1 MTRSRSGS
9 LSFGPAIVAAFLT
22 LGSIAAAPA
31 EEPAQWL
38 TFDGYAPE
46 GYGRHIVFV
55 SGDEEY
61 RSEEALPML
70 AKIMAVR
77 HGFKC
82 TVLFAQDPEKPGF
95 INPQVLD
102 NIPGLEA
109 LRTADLMVIATRFR
123 ALPDEQ
129 MREIDDYLVSG
140 RPVVGLRTANHGFRF
155 SKDSKWHHYSWRYSG
170 ENEEWA
176 EGFGGLVLGSW
187 FFSHHGWHK
196 FESTRGIIE
205 KGAERHE
212 ILRGIAPKSVWGPTD
227 VYGVKEPIPGAD
239 VQILLR
245 GQVLAGMKMDDEPLG
260 KGPYEKAPD
269 YVKEGSNDKN
279 DPMQALA
286 WTKSY
291 QLPGGRKGRAFC
303 TTMGSSTDLVAEG
316 TRRLVANAMFW
327 CLGMAIPGETDV
339 SLVDP
344 YEPSEYVTHK
354 REHWETVQLK
364 VSDFDL
370 KAPLQK
376 PVEEVQGPVSVPY
389 LDVRGG
395 REGYGYE
402 FADHPV
408 NRQRLYNYYSRQAAH
423 YLDGAEVPEV
433 LPHYPGLDAGTF
445 GHWGLYHKNGY
456 KDRRWNIMDV
466 GSVMCGIFRVGKQT
480 IPRAIAVRLSDDLS
494 CAFDPDTLRFTH
506 VWKGDFVKFQP
517 NRWGIGQGITP
528 DGEVILEGLP
538 VVGWSSGDEGKK
550 AYADGEAKFH
560 GYYRLDGRVVFH
572 FTAEGME
579 FWESP
584 TVVGGEF
591 AREVELGKSAKSG
604 RSSSPGAVIFD
615 ASLAMKEATA
625 KGGTARYAKRTI
637 TLSGTVGER
646 VQGSPFAIDRI
657 PVPHHNEFGSMFLIG
672 DHDFFSN
679 GDAAVCTMMGDVWR
693 VSGLDE
699 GLRKVTW
706 TRIATGLSQA
716 LGLEIFEDRI
726 HVACRDRVWRLNDL
740 NGDGEIDH
748 YENFCDD
755 FEVSSGG
762 HDFSVGLER
771 DGNGYFYFVSGKEG
785 VVRIS
790 PDGSS
795 AESIATGLRNT
806 NGVGASSTPGGLVTT
821 STNEGDWTPASAL
834 FEVRDGDFF
843 GRRATMDGPP
853 IAPAMCYLPRGLDNS
868 SGGQVFADEARWGAL
883 DGQLFHFSF
892 GNGTWMMVLRDEDEG
907 GKQRT
912 QGAAVPLPGDF
923 ESGAHRGAFNP
934 VDGHLYVTG
943 SDGWG
948 NYAISDGDLARIR
961 YLGDEHLHLPIG
973 WKAHANGIEVE
984 FSEAIDPAS
993 ATPERAFCQT
1003 WNYQYSDAYGSLE
1016 YSVNQPGVPG
1026 HDALEVESVQVDQD
1040 GGTKVFFEIP
1050 DLQPAMQAQLYARL
1064 RSVDGEDF
1072 VLDMYPT
1079 LLRLGK
1085 NFPGVPPVDPDKV
1098 TQLTLLVRWPV
1109 PFQPRID
1116 TGKEPGR
1123 KIQVQAIPGLLYDV
1137 TEIKAKPGERL
1148 TIEFKNTDSIPHN
1161 WVLARAGTLQE
1172 VGMASNNMLSNPKA
1186 AELHYVPESDDVLH
1200 YTPMLYHNQRHS
1212 MNLNAP
1218 EQPGRYPYLCTF
1230 PGHWA
1235 VMKGELVV
1243 E

>member
-1 MTRSRSGS
+1 M
-9 LSFGPAIVAAFLT
+9 VAMLT
-22 LGSIAAAPA
+22 CGTARLVFA

-38 TFDGYAPE
+38 TLDGYAPE

-82 TVLFAQDPEKPGF
+82 TVLFAQDPEKPGV

-102 NIPGLEA
+102 HIPGLEA

-129 MREIDDYLVSG
+129 MEEIDNYLMSG

-155 SKDSKWHHYSWRYSG
+155 PKESKWHHYSWRYNG
-170 ENEEWA
+170 EKTEWA

-196 FESTRGIIE
+196 YESTRGIVE
-205 KGAERHE
+205 KGAEKHE
-212 ILRGIAPKSVWGPTD
+212 ILRGIEPKSVWGPTD

-245 GQVLAGMKMDDEPLG
+245 GQVLAGMKPDDAPLG

-279 DPMQALA
+279 NPMQALA
-286 WTKSY
+286 WTKGY

-316 TRRLVANAMFW
+316 TRRLVVNAMFW
-327 CLGMAIPGETDV
+327 SLGMEIDSKADVAFVDSYQPTD
-339 SLVDP
+339 
-344 YEPSEYVTHK
+344 YVTHK

-370 KAPLQK
+370 KTPLHE
-376 PVEEVQGPVSVPY
+376 PVEKVQGPVANPY

-408 NRQRLYNYYSRQAAH
+408 NRQRLYNFYARQAEH

-433 LPHYPGLDAGTF
+433 LPHYPDLDAGTF

-456 KDRRWNIMDV
+456 RDRRWNLMDV
-466 GSVMCGIFRVGKQT
+466 GSVMGGILRIGKQT
-480 IPRAIAVRLSDDLS
+480 IPRAIAVKLNDGIS
-494 CAFDPDTLRFTH
+494 CAFDPDMLRFTH
-506 VWKGDFVKFQP
+506 VWDGGFVKFQP
-517 NRWGIGQGITP
+517 NRWGIGQGIAP
-528 DGEVILEGLP
+528 DGEVILDGRP
-538 VVGWSSGDEGKK
+538 MVGWSRAIGGVKK
-550 AYADGEAKFH
+550 AYAPGEAEFH
-560 GYYRLDGRVVFH
+560 GYYRLDGQVVFH
-572 FTAEGME
+572 FTIDGVE

-584 TVVGGEF
+584 SYEDSDFV
-591 AREVELGKSAKSG
+591 RRVETEASRTLDPWQST
-604 RSSSPGAVIFD
+604 SPGAVKIGELGLIE
-615 ASLAMKEATA
+615 ASA
-625 KGGTARYAKRTI
+625 KGGTARYKRKTI
-637 TLSGTVGER
+637 TLPGNVGER
-646 VQGSPFAIDRI
+646 VPGSPFAIDRI
-657 PVPHHNEFGSMFLIG
+657 PVPHQNEFGAMFLIG

-699 GLRKVTW
+699 DLKNVTW

-716 LGLEIFEDRI
+716 LGLAVVDDTIY
-726 HVACRDRVWRLNDL
+726 VTGRDRVWRLHDV

-755 FEVSSGG
+755 FEVSTGG

-771 DGNGYFYFVSGKEG
+771 DANGYFYFVSGKSG
-785 VVRIS
+785 VMRIS
-790 PDGSS
+790 PDGST

-806 NGVGASSTPGGLVTT
+806 NGVGASPSVGGLVTT

-834 FEVRDGDFF
+834 FEVRDGDFY
-843 GRRATMDGPP
+843 GRRATKDGAP
-853 IAPAMCYLPRGLDNS
+853 IAPALCYLPRGLDNS
-868 SGGQVFADEARWGAL
+868 SGGQVFANSKKWGAL
-883 DGQLFHFSF
+883 NGQMFHFSF
-892 GNGTWMMVLRDEDEG
+892 GNGTWMMILRDEDADG
-907 GKQRT
+907 GERT

-934 VDGHLYVTG
+934 VDGQLYVSG
-943 SDGWG
+943 ADGWG
-948 NYAISDGDLARIR
+948 NYAISDGDFARVR
-961 YLGDEHLHLPIG
+961 YLGDEHSHLPVG
-973 WKAHANGIEVE
+973 WKAYANGIEVE
-984 FSEAIDPAS
+984 FAEKIDAAS
-993 ATPERAFCQT
+993 ATAERSFCQM

-1016 YSVNQPGVPG
+1016 YSVKQPGLPG
-1026 HDALEVESVQVDQD
+1026 HDALAVKSVRVNGDE
-1040 GGTKVFFEIP
+1040 GKKVFFGIP
-1050 DLQPAMQAQLYARL
+1050 DLQPAMQAQLHARL
-1064 RSVDGEDF
+1064 KSVAGEEF

-1079 LLRLGK
+1079 LLRLRE
-1085 NFPGVPPVDPDKV
+1085 NYPSVPSVNDPDKI
-1098 TQLTLLVRWPV
+1098 TKLTLPVRWPV
-1109 PFQPRID
+1109 PFQPKVD
-1116 TGKEPGR
+1116 TGKEQGR
-1123 KIQVQAIPGLLYDV
+1123 MIHIQAIPGLLYDLKEV
-1137 TEIKAKPGERL
+1137 KAKPGERL
-1148 TIEFKNTDSIPHN
+1148 TIEFKNTGSIPHN
-1161 WVLARAGTLQE
+1161 WVLVKAGKLQE
-1172 VGMASNNMLSNPKA
+1172 VGMASNNMLANPKA
-1186 AELHYVPESDDVLH
+1186 VELHYVPESDDVLH
-1200 YTPMLYHNQRHS
+1200 YSPMLYHNQRHLLN
-1212 MNLNAP
+1212 MNAP
-1218 EQPGRYPYLCTF
+1218 KEPGRYPYLCTF